1 MTVKELLTN
10 IKNKEF
16 DVKKSLE
23 VKEYVPVMEK
33 KRFVTGVI
41 AACTDDMD
49 GYITVDRFKMDIYFH
64 MYLLTLYTN
73 LEIST
78 DFDEVVEQYDMLCA
92 QGTLDTILD
101 IIASD
106 YDALA
111 NILEYELESLLNEN
125 SLECQ
130 VVQLVGKVKNIID
143 VVGDKIHDVDFNNIL
158 SEKLDLT
165 QLPNVVD
172 ILKSLFRG

>member
-23 VKEYVPVMEK
+23 VKEYIPVMEK

-64 MYLLTLYTN
+64 MYLLKLYTN
-73 LEIST
+73 LEISI

-92 QGTLDTILD
+92 QGALDTILD
-101 IIASD
+101 IIADD

-111 NILEYELESLLNEN
+111 NVLEYELESLLDEN

-130 VVQLVGKVKNIID
+130 VVQLVGKVKNIMDI
-143 VVGDKIHDVDFNNIL
+143 VGDKIHDVDFNSVL
-158 SEKLDLT
+158 PKTLDLT
-165 QLPNVVD
+165 QLPNL
-172 ILKSLFRG
+172 LKMFK